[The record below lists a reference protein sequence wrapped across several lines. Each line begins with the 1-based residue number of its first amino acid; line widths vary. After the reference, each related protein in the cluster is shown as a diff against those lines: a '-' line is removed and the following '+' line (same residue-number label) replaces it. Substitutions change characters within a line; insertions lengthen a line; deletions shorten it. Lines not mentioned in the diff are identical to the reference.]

1 MTCHDWKK
9 KIDGCITDAE
19 KCLKVV
25 KKYSD
30 KHAGFE
36 KEFEMCK
43 RRNRKNSDRNEE
55 LKEELM
61 RVQGKMNKMTVEEM
75 SL

>member
-1 MTCHDWKK
+1 M
-9 KIDGCITDAE
+9 
-19 KCLKVV
+19 KVV

-30 KHAGFE
+30 KHVGFE

-43 RRNRKNSDRNEE
+43 RRNRRNSDRNEE